1 MDVAPDA
8 EARVGGGERV
18 VERPGDGPP
27 RAGISPPVGRRR
39 RTSDA
44 TAIEPRASSEAY
56 AGGDEGY
63 RGARRSAGRRTSGG
77 RDVVYVPS
85 RRTGPSARGPGAR
98 RGRTTPG
105 EGTTTSVRAPGL
117 VAGGARGCGG
127 RASRRCVRRAH
138 PVLAAAVSAV
148 ALELHV
154 RLERLEDRAPVS
166 DFHHELVL
174 VRDDVPQARDDA
186 VRPRAPG
193 TTRVGPHRAATP
205 EPEATRGVRDP
216 GGSEWVAD
224 AAKSLPYIEP
234 ARQRHDILAR
244 VMMRMSPR
252 SK

>member
-1 MDVAPDA
+1 MVVRPAD
-8 EARVGGGERV
+8 GTERAGP
-18 VERPGDGPP
+18 RGPP
-27 RAGISPPVGRRR
+27 GENDP
-39 RTSDA
+39 
-44 TAIEPRASSEAY
+44 
-56 AGGDEGY
+56 
-63 RGARRSAGRRTSGG
+63 GG
-77 RDVVYVPS
+77 RNDRLGS
-85 RRTGPSARGPGAR
+85 RAGAR
-98 RGRTTPG
+98 RG
-105 EGTTTSVRAPGL
+105 
-117 VAGGARGCGG
+117 GARGGGG

-234 ARQRHDILAR
+234 ARQRHDQTNDDAQCR
-244 VMMRMSPR
+244 RGQNKM
-252 SK
+252 

>member
-1 MDVAPDA
+1 MWFMSRPD
-8 EARVGGGERV
+8 
-18 VERPGDGPP
+18 
-27 RAGISPPVGRRR
+27 
-39 RTSDA
+39 
-44 TAIEPRASSEAY
+44 
-56 AGGDEGY
+56 
-63 RGARRSAGRRTSGG
+63 G
-77 RDVVYVPS
+77 RD
-85 RRTGPSARGPGAR
+85 RARGGPGAR

-105 EGTTTSVRAPGL
+105 EGTTASVRAPGL

-252 SK
+252 TK